1 MCGAYSVPS
10 TDGEGFRLTHTRT
23 LTHLL
28 TRSLSHSLS
37 RPPVVPARRSQ
48 APPGTVFGGSPQVMG
63 VVKLCT
69 GLAVTSLPLYFDIRL
84 LRRSEDVSA
93 HL

>member
-1 MCGAYSVPS
+1 M
-10 TDGEGFRLTHTRT
+10 
-23 LTHLL
+23 
-28 TRSLSHSLS
+28 
-37 RPPVVPARRSQ
+37 VPARRSQ